1 MYYLVINPLESSW
14 SALCFSV
21 SLQHQEGRKGRELRG
36 WGGLGSH
43 YPVHHI
49 SCWLILARS
58 INDDQ
63 SISPFAKIHFYGF
76 TAVKAR
82 KSSFHAEMMKGFWCE
97 TGLIH
102 WRQND
107 NKWSWVVIDP
117 PQAFIRVTF
126 FQLISTQFIL
136 PSKIFNIHW
145 KLKKALLTWKFR
157 SLGSILRQDMKRL
170 SPKLSDCVCPSPVV
184 SSSSFVDRSPLIIFA
199 CWKQTSDSIFNI
211 SAPPV
216 TRW

>member
-1 MYYLVINPLESSW
+1 MH
-14 SALCFSV
+14 SV
-21 SLQHQEGRKGRELRG
+21 SVFHCNIRKSGREGNWEIEVVFLAPLPTPRSITSAVG
-36 WGGLGSH
+36 W
-43 YPVHHI
+43 Y
-49 SCWLILARS
+49 WLEPIT

-63 SISPFAKIHFYGF
+63 SVSPFAKIHFYGF

-136 PSKIFNIHW
+136 ESKIFNIHW
-145 KLKKALLTWKFR
+145 KLKKALPTWKFR

-184 SSSSFVDRSPLIIFA
+184 SSSSFVDRSPLVIFA
-199 CWKQTSDSIFNI
+199 CCWKQTSDSIFNI
-211 SAPPV
+211 SAPV
-216 TRW
+216 TQW

>member
-1 MYYLVINPLESSW
+1 
-14 SALCFSV
+14 
-21 SLQHQEGRKGRELRG
+21 
-36 WGGLGSH
+36 
-43 YPVHHI
+43 
-49 SCWLILARS
+49 
-58 INDDQ
+58 
-63 SISPFAKIHFYGF
+63 
-76 TAVKAR
+76 
-82 KSSFHAEMMKGFWCE
+82 MKGFWCE

-170 SPKLSDCVCPSPVV
+170 SPKLSDCVCPTPVV

-216 TRW
+216 TQDHRSLRMFSFSWYSYHLFKLQTFFLADLKRFSHLMMILGAHISVFSNVPSESNHI